1 MTAVF
6 TEHYARQQA
15 LEERQR
21 AADAERIA
29 NTEKVK
35 SHVIIYAWQKV
46 CRSFL

>member
-6 TEHYARQQA
+6 TEHYTRQQA
-15 LEERQR
+15 LEERQQ